1 MSKVY
6 QRFSEPQGRR
16 FYLYHGLPDARRNH
30 VESNIGLG
38 VHSVFMEE
46 SFEMLS
52 RRILSFIFVLKRPCS
67 HDETWNT

>member
-30 VESNIGLG
+30 VESDIGLG
-38 VHSVFMEE
+38 VRSVFIEE

-52 RRILSFIFVLKRPCS
+52 RRILSFIFVRERPS
-67 HDETWNT
+67 RHDGTWDT